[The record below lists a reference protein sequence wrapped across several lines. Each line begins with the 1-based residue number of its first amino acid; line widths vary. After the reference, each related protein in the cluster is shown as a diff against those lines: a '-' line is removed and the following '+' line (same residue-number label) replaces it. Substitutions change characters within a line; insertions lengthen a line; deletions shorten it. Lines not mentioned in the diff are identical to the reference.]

1 MTDNLAVSRLMS
13 KSDKFLRILAAPFI
27 PVVLVLGAIVFW
39 FAVALSWI
47 CAWIS
52 MPVYKI
58 GKSFADGSREIRR
71 AVNRVLAWYS
81 GEEKPEG

>member
-1 MTDNLAVSRLMS
+1 MKRSRNI
-13 KSDKFLRILAAPFI
+13 LRILAAPFI
-27 PVVLVLGAIVFW
+27 PVVLVLGAIIFW

-58 GKSFADGSREIRR
+58 GKSFADGSREVRR